1 VTARPDL
8 GRLLVYVVQRVFWT
22 GFLVVG
28 ITLLTFGM
36 TNVIPADPARAAAGL
51 EAREEQ
57 VQEMRRRMGL
67 DRPLHVQYFGYMS
80 SLARGDWGIAGRS
93 QRPVLDEIKDHLPAT
108 LELVAASMVLAVCLG
123 IPMGIL
129 AAVLHGSLLDRVL
142 QTLAIA
148 GTALPAFW
156 LALLL
161 QVAFFLYLRLLPAG
175 GRYTIIGTP
184 PESVS
189 GLYVV
194 DALLAGNLAALKI
207 SLLHL
212 VLPAVTLS
220 LGLLANL
227 TRITR
232 KSVLNVLARDFVRT
246 ARAKGLGGR
255 AVILQHVLK
264 NAAIP
269 IITITG
275 LQTGYLFSSSV
286 LVEVVFSWPGLGLYA
301 VEAIGFLD
309 FKAIMGATLVI
320 AFIFV
325 LINLVVDLSYA
336 LIDPRIRY

>member
-1 VTARPDL
+1 
-8 GRLLVYVVQRVFWT
+8 
-22 GFLVVG
+22 
-28 ITLLTFGM
+28 
-36 TNVIPADPARAAAGL
+36 
-51 EAREEQ
+51 
-57 VQEMRRRMGL
+57 
-67 DRPLHVQYFGYMS
+67 
-80 SLARGDWGIAGRS
+80 
-93 QRPVLDEIKDHLPAT
+93 
-108 LELVAASMVLAVCLG
+108 MVLAVAVG

-129 AAVLHGSLLDRVL
+129 AAIFRGSLLDRVL

-161 QVAFFLYLRLLPAG
+161 QLLFFLYFRLLPAG
-175 GRYTIIGTP
+175 GRFTIIGTP
-184 PESVS
+184 PTSVT

-194 DALLAGNLAALKI
+194 DALLAGNLPALKTA
-207 SLLHL
+207 LLHL

-255 AVILQHVLK
+255 AIIFRHVLK

-269 IITITG
+269 IITIAG

-286 LVEVVFSWPGLGLYA
+286 LVEVVFSWPGLGLYT

-320 AFIFV
+320 AFLFV

-336 LIDPRIRY
+336 LVDPRIRY

>member
-1 VTARPDL
+1 L
-8 GRLLVYVVQRVFWT
+8 GRLLVYVVQRLFWT
-22 GFLVVG
+22 AFLVAG
-28 ITLLTFGM
+28 ITLLTFAM

-67 DRPLHVQYFGYMS
+67 DRPLHVQYFGYMT
-80 SLARGDWGIAGRS
+80 SLAHGDWGIAGRS

-108 LELVAASMVLAVCLG
+108 LELVAASMALAVALG

-129 AAVLHGSLLDRVL
+129 AAIFRGSLLDRVL
-142 QTLAIA
+142 QTLAVA

-161 QVAFFLYLRLLPAG
+161 QLLFFLYFRLLPAG
-175 GRYTIIGTP
+175 GRFTIIGTP
-184 PESVS
+184 PESVTR
-189 GLYVV
+189 LYVV
-194 DALLAGNLAALKI
+194 DALLAGNLPALKTA
-207 SLLHL
+207 LLHL

-255 AVILQHVLK
+255 AVIFRHVLK

-269 IITITG
+269 IITIAG

-336 LIDPRIRY
+336 LVDPRIRY

>member
-1 VTARPDL
+1 M
-8 GRLLVYVVQRVFWT
+8 GRLLVYVAQRVFWT
-22 GFLVVG
+22 AFLVVG
-28 ITLLTFGM
+28 ITLLTFTM
-36 TNVIPADPARAAAGL
+36 TNIIPADPARAAAGL

-67 DRPLHVQYFGYMS
+67 DRPLPEQYLTYMA
-80 SLARGDWGIAGRS
+80 SLVRGDWGIAGRS
-93 QRPVLDEIKDHLPAT
+93 QRPVLDEIRDHLPAT
-108 LELVAASMVLAVCLG
+108 LELVLASMLLGILVG
-123 IPMGIL
+123 IPMGI
-129 AAVLHGSLLDRVL
+129 AAALLRGSLVDRVL
-142 QTLAIA
+142 QTVAVA

-175 GRYTIIGTP
+175 GRFTIIGSP
-184 PESVS
+184 PASIS
-189 GLYVV
+189 GLYVL
-194 DALLAGNLAALKI
+194 DALLTGNLPALKTA
-207 SLLHL
+207 LLHL
-212 VLPAVTLS
+212 LLPAVTLS

-232 KSVLNVLARDFVRT
+232 KSVLGVLARDYIRT
-246 ARAKGLGGR
+246 ARAKGLAGR
-255 AVILQHVLK
+255 AVVVRHVLK

-269 IITITG
+269 IITIAG
-275 LQTGYLFSSSV
+275 LQIGYLFSSSV

-325 LINLVVDLSYA
+325 LINLLVDLSYA
-336 LIDPRIRY
+336 LVDPRIRY

>member
-1 VTARPDL
+1 M
-8 GRLLVYVVQRVFWT
+8 GRLLVYVVQRLFWT
-22 GFLVVG
+22 AFLVAG
-28 ITLLTFGM
+28 ITLLTFAM

-67 DRPLHVQYFGYMS
+67 DRPLHVQYFGYMT
-80 SLARGDWGIAGRS
+80 SLVHGDWGIAGRS

-108 LELVAASMVLAVCLG
+108 LELVAASMALAVALG

-129 AAVLHGSLLDRVL
+129 AAIFRGSLLDRVL
-142 QTLAIA
+142 QTLAVA

-161 QVAFFLYLRLLPAG
+161 QLLFFLYFRLLPAG
-175 GRYTIIGTP
+175 GRFTIIGTP
-184 PESVS
+184 PESVTR
-189 GLYVV
+189 LYVV
-194 DALLAGNLAALKI
+194 DALLAGNLPALKTA
-207 SLLHL
+207 LLHL

-255 AVILQHVLK
+255 AVIFRHVLK

-269 IITITG
+269 IITIAG

-336 LIDPRIRY
+336 LVDPRIRY

>member
-1 VTARPDL
+1 
-8 GRLLVYVVQRVFWT
+8 
-22 GFLVVG
+22 
-28 ITLLTFGM
+28 M

-67 DRPLHVQYFGYMS
+67 DRPLHVQYFGYMT
-80 SLARGDWGIAGRS
+80 SLAHGDWGIAGRS

-108 LELVAASMVLAVCLG
+108 LELVAASMALAVALG

-129 AAVLHGSLLDRVL
+129 AAIFRGSLLDRVL

-161 QVAFFLYLRLLPAG
+161 QLLFFLYFRLLPAS
-175 GRYTIIGTP
+175 GRFTIIGTP
-184 PESVS
+184 PGSVTR
-189 GLYVV
+189 LYVV
-194 DALLAGNLAALKI
+194 DALLAANLPALKTA
-207 SLLHL
+207 LLHL

-255 AVILQHVLK
+255 AVIFRHVLK

-269 IITITG
+269 IITIAG

-336 LIDPRIRY
+336 LVDPRIRY

>member
-1 VTARPDL
+1 M

-22 GFLVVG
+22 AFLVAG
-28 ITLLTFGM
+28 ITLLTFAM
-36 TNVIPADPARAAAGL
+36 TNIIPADPARAAAGL

-67 DRPLHVQYFGYMS
+67 DRPLPEQYLTYMAG
-80 SLARGDWGIAGRS
+80 LVRGDWGIAGRS

-108 LELVAASMVLAVCLG
+108 LELVAASMLLG
-123 IPMGIL
+123 IVAGVPMGI
-129 AAVLHGSLLDRVL
+129 AAALFRGSLLDRVL
-142 QTLAIA
+142 QTLAVA

-161 QVAFFLYLRLLPAG
+161 QIAFFLYLRLLPAS
-175 GRYTIIGTP
+175 GRFTIIGSP
-184 PESVS
+184 PASVS
-189 GLYVV
+189 GLYVL
-194 DALLAGNLAALKI
+194 DAVLTGDLPALKTA
-207 SLLHL
+207 LLHL
-212 VLPAVTLS
+212 LLPAVTLS

-232 KSVLNVLARDFVRT
+232 KSVLGVLAKDYIRT
-246 ARAKGLGGR
+246 ARAKGLAAR
-255 AVILQHVLK
+255 TVVARHVLK

-269 IITITG
+269 IITIAG
-275 LQTGYLFSSSV
+275 LQIGYLFSSSV

-325 LINLVVDLSYA
+325 LINLLVDLSYA
-336 LIDPRIRY
+336 LVDPRIRY

>member
-1 VTARPDL
+1 M
-8 GRLLVYVVQRVFWT
+8 GRLLVYVVQRLLWT

-28 ITLLTFGM
+28 ITLLTFAM

-67 DRPLHVQYFGYMS
+67 DRPLHEQYFGYMA

-108 LELVAASMVLAVCLG
+108 LELVAASMLLGVVLGV
-123 IPMGIL
+123 PMGIL
-129 AAVLHGSLLDRVL
+129 AAVCRGTAVDRAL
-142 QTLAIA
+142 QMLAIA

-175 GRYTIIGTP
+175 GRFTIIGTP
-184 PESVS
+184 PEGLT

-194 DALLAGNLAALKI
+194 DALLTGNLPAFKTA
-207 SLLHL
+207 LLHL
-212 VLPAVTLS
+212 LLPAVTLS

-246 ARAKGLGGR
+246 ARAKGLGG
-255 AVILQHVLK
+255 AHVIFGHVLK

-269 IITITG
+269 IITIVG
-275 LQTGYLFSSSV
+275 LQIGYLFSSAV
-286 LVEVVFSWPGLGLYA
+286 LVEVVFSWPGLGQYA

-309 FKAIMGATLVI
+309 FKAIMGVTLVI
-320 AFIFV
+320 ALVFV
-325 LINLVVDLSYA
+325 LINLLVDLSYA
-336 LIDPRIRY
+336 LVDPRIRY

>member
-1 VTARPDL
+1 L
-8 GRLLVYVVQRVFWT
+8 GRLLVYVVQRLFWT
-22 GFLVVG
+22 AFLVAG
-28 ITLLTFGM
+28 ITLLTFAM

-67 DRPLHVQYFGYMS
+67 DRPLHVQYFGYMT
-80 SLARGDWGIAGRS
+80 SLVHGDWGIAGRS

-108 LELVAASMVLAVCLG
+108 LELVAASMALAVALG

-129 AAVLHGSLLDRVL
+129 AAIFRGSLLDRVL
-142 QTLAIA
+142 QTLAVA

-161 QVAFFLYLRLLPAG
+161 QLLFFLYFRLLPAG
-175 GRYTIIGTP
+175 GRFTIIGTP
-184 PESVS
+184 PESVTR
-189 GLYVV
+189 LYVV
-194 DALLAGNLAALKI
+194 DALLAGNLPALKTA
-207 SLLHL
+207 LLHL

-255 AVILQHVLK
+255 AVIFRHVLK

-269 IITITG
+269 IITIAG

-336 LIDPRIRY
+336 LVDPRIRY

>member
-1 VTARPDL
+1 M

-22 GFLVVG
+22 AFLVAG
-28 ITLLTFGM
+28 ITLLTFAM

-67 DRPLHVQYFGYMS
+67 DRPLHAQYLGYMT
-80 SLARGDWGIAGRS
+80 SLAHGDWGIAGRS

-108 LELVAASMVLAVCLG
+108 LELVAASMALAVALG

-129 AAVLHGSLLDRVL
+129 AAIFRGSLLDRVL

-156 LALLL
+156 LALVLQLL
-161 QVAFFLYLRLLPAG
+161 FFLYFRLLPAG
-175 GRYTIIGTP
+175 GRFTIIGTP
-184 PESVS
+184 PESVT

-194 DALLAGNLAALKI
+194 DALLAGNLPALETA
-207 SLLHL
+207 LLHL
-212 VLPAVTLS
+212 ALPALTLS

-255 AVILQHVLK
+255 AVIFRHVLK

-269 IITITG
+269 IITIAG
-275 LQTGYLFSSSV
+275 LQIGYLFSSSV

-336 LIDPRIRY
+336 LVDPRIRY

>member
-1 VTARPDL
+1 L
-8 GRLLVYVVQRVFWT
+8 GRLLVYVVQRLFWT
-22 GFLVVG
+22 AFLVAG
-28 ITLLTFGM
+28 ITLLTFAM

-67 DRPLHVQYFGYMS
+67 DRPLHVQYFGYMT
-80 SLARGDWGIAGRS
+80 SLVHGDWGIAGRS

-108 LELVAASMVLAVCLG
+108 LELVAASMALAVALG
-123 IPMGIL
+123 IPKGIL
-129 AAVLHGSLLDRVL
+129 AAIFRGSLLDRVL
-142 QTLAIA
+142 QTLAVA

-161 QVAFFLYLRLLPAG
+161 QLLFFLYFRLLPAG
-175 GRYTIIGTP
+175 GRFTIIGTP
-184 PESVS
+184 PESVTR
-189 GLYVV
+189 LYVV
-194 DALLAGNLAALKI
+194 DALLAGNLPALKTA
-207 SLLHL
+207 LLHL

-255 AVILQHVLK
+255 AVIFRHVLK

-269 IITITG
+269 IITIAG

-336 LIDPRIRY
+336 LVDPRIRY

>member
-1 VTARPDL
+1 M
-8 GRLLVYVVQRVFWT
+8 GRLLVYVVQRLFWT
-22 GFLVVG
+22 AFLVAG
-28 ITLLTFGM
+28 ITLLTFAM

-67 DRPLHVQYFGYMS
+67 DRPLHVQYFGYMT
-80 SLARGDWGIAGRS
+80 SLAHGDWGIAGRS

-108 LELVAASMVLAVCLG
+108 LELVAASMVLAVALG

-129 AAVLHGSLLDRVL
+129 AAIFRGSLLDRVL

-161 QVAFFLYLRLLPAG
+161 QVLFFLYFRLLPAS
-175 GRYTIIGTP
+175 GRFTIIGTP
-184 PESVS
+184 PGSVT

-194 DALLAGNLAALKI
+194 DALLAANMPALKTA
-207 SLLHL
+207 LLHL

-246 ARAKGLGGR
+246 ARAKGLGDR
-255 AVILQHVLK
+255 AVIFRHVLK

-269 IITITG
+269 IITIAG

-336 LIDPRIRY
+336 LVDPRIRY